1 MCVCVCCVCV
11 CVCVRACAC
20 VVPTR
25 TCVRVYVCRC
35 GCGCVQIFVSVCIR
49 ACVCVRVT
57 ATCVCS
63 RGTKSKPCPQFPN
76 TTRNRAWIANS
87 CAVTPVKATQAR
99 PPRPAEYDK
108 RGPIAE
114 NRASFNSSLRP
125 PAPLIVTIGT
135 RSPSW
140 DPTATHYPPIV
151 GEAVNIC
158 HIGRYR
164 WPHLSLYNAGQAC

>member
-1 MCVCVCCVCV
+1 MCADIRICVYTCMCVC
-11 CVCVRACAC
+11 ACNC
-20 VVPTR
+20 H
-25 TCVRVYVCRC
+25 VRVFTRDKN
-35 GCGCVQIFVSVCIR
+35 QAMPSVS
-49 ACVCVRVT
+49 
-57 ATCVCS
+57 
-63 RGTKSKPCPQFPN
+63 QHY
-76 TTRNRAWIANS
+76 RNRAWIANC

-114 NRASFNSSLRP
+114 NRASFNSPLRP